1 MANYRLDTDHRHPK
15 YFDLLPNFNPGKIPR
30 GWIQMSRLF
39 SLAVGAA
46 LVAVAVMFCLTGFA
60 EAQVKPADPGLL
72 PELSLYAGS
81 KSCIECRGDFAG
93 FSQTAARLCRR
104 LYFAGRDLRAAG
116 RSFPG
121 RGGAPPGPTGG
132 EPLAPGSGQADCS
145 TAEIEQAG
153 TLKKARHPP
162 SPNHTTGNLET

>member
-1 MANYRLDTDHRHPK
+1 MP
-15 YFDLLPNFNPGKIPR
+15 
-30 GWIQMSRLF
+30 SLF
-39 SLAVGAA
+39 GLTVGAA
-46 LVAVAVMFCLTGFA
+46 LAAVAAMVYLVSFV
-60 EAQVKPADPGLL
+60 EAQVKSADPGLL
-72 PELSLYAGS
+72 QELSLYAGS

-93 FSQTAARLCRR
+93 FSQTAARRCRR